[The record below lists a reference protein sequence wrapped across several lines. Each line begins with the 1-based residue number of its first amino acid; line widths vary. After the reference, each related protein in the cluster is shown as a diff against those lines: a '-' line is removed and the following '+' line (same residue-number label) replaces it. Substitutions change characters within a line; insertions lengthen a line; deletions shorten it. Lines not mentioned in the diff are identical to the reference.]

1 VVPGSPLSVEQR
13 LSVREAVL
21 GLAARHGFDGWVID
35 DVVEETRIPSVT
47 VQAQY
52 PSKES
57 LVLDAVLERARE
69 VLDGLMDTAAGSGR
83 TPRSRVLRVLRVLT
97 DSIVESPSSSRA
109 MLRAFTCGQDV
120 VAPILRTFDDHLH
133 MVLARAV
140 AGGEPGDPEWAVS
153 EVVEQ
158 VWLASVVVWASNL
171 QRAEYIEESVV
182 RVLRL
187 LKVNG

>member
-1 VVPGSPLSVEQR
+1 MPGSSLSVEQR
-13 LSVREAVL
+13 LSVRQAVL
-21 GLAARHGFDGWVID
+21 GLATRHGFDGWHIG
-35 DVVEETRIPSVT
+35 DVVDETSIPPGT
-47 VQAQY
+47 MQEQY
-52 PSKES
+52 PSKEC

-69 VLDGLMDTAAGSGR
+69 VLDGLMDKAAGGGR

-97 DSIVESPSSSRA
+97 DSIVDSPSSSRA
-109 MLRAFTCGQDV
+109 MLRAFTCGQDA
-120 VAPILRTFDDHLH
+120 VAPMVRTFDDHLH

-158 VWLASVVVWASNL
+158 VWLASVVFWASNL